1 MAKKKEK
8 EEKVEVK
15 DTAFDWETALES
27 MDDEPL
33 KAGFIYYIVNNN
45 ITIKSENDLTKFLKK
60 FKELNAEA

>member
-60 FKELNAEA
+60 FKELSAEA

>member
-33 KAGFIYYIVNNN
+33 KAGFIDYIVNNN

-60 FKELNAEA
+60 FKESSAEA